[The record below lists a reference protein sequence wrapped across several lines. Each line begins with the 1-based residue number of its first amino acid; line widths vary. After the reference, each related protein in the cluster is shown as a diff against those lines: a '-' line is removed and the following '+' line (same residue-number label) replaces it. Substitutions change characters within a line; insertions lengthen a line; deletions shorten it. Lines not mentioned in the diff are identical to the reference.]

1 MDSGSQGLGTP
12 AILAPH
18 TPVLF
23 SCWKDLSRQPRH
35 SLPDL
40 TMSSEPSAATVSAPV
55 PRSPGLRGVL
65 LPCSFLFVSMLN
77 LTLIV
82 AGLKDLMIDEL
93 GGTEEDVSLFFSIEM
108 VAYIVFA
115 PLWGL
120 LSDRWG
126 RRRLFIGTGFFF
138 SACIYASYP
147 LVFSIPWLLTLRF
160 VQGAFSVMGWS
171 VLMAMVLDQVDES
184 RRGRFMG
191 LMGGSLILGVS
202 IGAPLG
208 GYVSRAY
215 GAYAPLQMASVL
227 FFVLAFGTLVLATSG
242 QHQRQTS
249 MRDIVS
255 ALRRRPLLLLP
266 SLFYLVDRYT
276 VGFIVVL
283 FPLYL
288 ETLGVSDPAVKG
300 QLLGLFLL
308 PFALLQYPI
317 GRWTERIAPWKPLVG
332 GSLLYGVALCAI
344 GYSGLYS
351 LWWVMLLLGV
361 LAAVMF
367 PPALTLVAQF
377 SGSHIRGS
385 AMGGF
390 NLAGSIGFA
399 IGPIVGVWAY
409 KAHGY
414 GFAFVL
420 AGALEVLAA
429 VVGGAMLWRWSRSG
443 RWAEIAGEGD
453 R

>member
-1 MDSGSQGLGTP
+1 
-12 AILAPH
+12 
-18 TPVLF
+18 
-23 SCWKDLSRQPRH
+23 
-35 SLPDL
+35 
-40 TMSSEPSAATVSAPV
+40 
-55 PRSPGLRGVL
+55 
-65 LPCSFLFVSMLN
+65 MLN

-108 VAYIVFA
+108 MAYIVFA

-126 RRRLFIGTGFFF
+126 YRRLFIGSGFFV
-138 SACIYASYP
+138 SACIYATYP
-147 LVFSIPWLLTLRF
+147 MVESIPLLLALRF

-171 VLMAMVLDQVDES
+171 ILMAMVLDQADDS
-184 RRGRFMG
+184 KRGRFMG
-191 LMGGSLILGVS
+191 MMGGSLILGVS

-208 GYVSRAY
+208 GYVSRTY
-215 GAYAPLQMASVL
+215 GAYAPLQMASIL
-227 FFVLAFGTLVLATSG
+227 FFILAFGTLALAGSG
-242 QHQRQTS
+242 ERRRQTS
-249 MRDIVS
+249 MRDIIG

-288 ETLGVSDPAVKG
+288 ETLGVSDPAIKG

-308 PFALLQYPI
+308 PFAFLQYPI
-317 GRWTERIAPWKPLVG
+317 GRLTERIAPWKPLVG
-332 GSLLYGVALCAI
+332 GSLLYGVALCTV
-344 GYSGLYS
+344 GFSGLYS

-367 PPALTLVAQF
+367 PPALTLVAQL
-377 SGSHIRGS
+377 SDPHIRGS

-390 NLAGSIGFA
+390 NLAGSVGFA

-420 AGALEVLAA
+420 AGALEVVAA
-429 VVGGAMLWRWSRSG
+429 VVGGALLWRWARSG
-443 RWAEIAGEGD
+443 QLTEISGEDG
-453 R
+453 